1 METNLKNKITFLH
14 ILIVTFVLLVIL
26 ILMVASSVRT
36 KSVMTENKEPV
47 GEEVIRGELDAFEDT
62 LPESS
67 VSGSPR

>member
-36 KSVMTENKEPV
+36 KAIMTETNEPV
-47 GEEVIRGELDAFEDT
+47 GGEVIHGDLDAFEDT
-62 LPESS
+62 LPETSA
-67 VSGSPR
+67 SGLPR